1 MSRWRENLKIQ
12 KTCRMKEVK
21 SNTKMM
27 EKETISTKCSL
38 KATGQKMK
46 YDIIVVFINNS
57 NRMIRSLML

>member
-1 MSRWRENLKIQ
+1 
-12 KTCRMKEVK
+12 MKEVK